1 MPASRP
7 RGEAPGKPQGTGP
20 ERLRPWAVALLAG
33 LALTAC
39 QVPDEINPVVIYRE
53 ISGEADAGRL
63 PPPGMDQPRPNLA
76 SVPPRPERPSAASR
90 AAIFADLAKDRA
102 NSREPLA
109 FRTTPAPTAAS
120 LAPAA
125 PGLPAA
131 PPPRPALA
139 AAPRIPWSE
148 APVPSRPAPNRPVP
162 AGATLQPDPQATV
175 MPEPQAP
182 AVPEMAPAPPP
193 LDLLGLPP
201 PPSPDLLVPPRPR

>member
-1 MPASRP
+1 
-7 RGEAPGKPQGTGP
+7 
-20 ERLRPWAVALLAG
+20 VALLAG
-33 LALTAC
+33 LALTGC

-63 PPPGMDQPRPNLA
+63 PPPGLDLPRPNLA

-109 FRTTPAPTAAS
+109 FRTTPAPATAN
-120 LAPAA
+120 LVPGA
-125 PGLPAA
+125 PGMPAA

-148 APVPSRPAPNRPVP
+148 APAPSRPAPNRPVP
-162 AGATLQPDPQATV
+162 AGATPQ
-175 MPEPQAP
+175 PEPQAP

-193 LDLLGLPP
+193 PDLLGLPP